1 MNTFCGLDFGTSNST
16 IGVFQHNVCQLVPLE
31 NNKPAIRSVI
41 FCDFEL
47 QQWEFGQYGVNQY
60 LESVPGRLMM
70 SLKSV
75 LGSSLMNDKT
85 VIFNE
90 YVPYT
95 MVLSQFIKYLKT
107 KAENQLGHELTQ
119 VVMGRPV
126 HFHDDDIEKD
136 NLAQNTL
143 ETIARD
149 LGFKDISFQYEPI
162 AAALSYET
170 TIEKEQL
177 ALIVDMGGGTSD
189 FTVIRLQPKNN
200 RQDRAKDILANGG
213 IHIAGTD
220 FDKRLSLHSVMPLL
234 GYGSL
239 MSGSSNAIE
248 FPSSYYHDLTT
259 WHTLTGLYDTKTIA
273 HIRMIRSAAFEK
285 ELINRLIH
293 VLEKRAGH
301 HILNSVE
308 IAKQKLSEVAE
319 HPVDLSFI
327 ENDLAIS
334 ISRDTLNTVI
344 SRELEKIMNKIKETV
359 NVAGIT
365 FSDIDAI
372 FYTGG
377 STKIPLVREKI
388 NALFPK
394 AEIIQ
399 GDAFGSVGL
408 GLTIDAQKK
417 YGAAS
422 TLTR

>member
-1 MNTFCGLDFGTSNST
+1 MINTVNIMNTFCGLDFGTSNST
-16 IGVFQHNVCQLVPLE
+16 IGVYRHNTCQLVPLD

-47 QQWEFGQYGVNQY
+47 QKWEFGQYGVNQY

-85 VIFNE
+85 IIFNE

-95 MVLSQFIKYLKT
+95 AVLSQFIKHLKT
-107 KAENQLGHELTQ
+107 KAENYLGYELTQ

-126 HFHDDDIEKD
+126 HFHDDDLKKD
-136 NLAQNTL
+136 NLAQDTL
-143 ETIARD
+143 ETIVRD

-189 FTVIRLQPKNN
+189 FTIIRLNPKNN
-200 RQDRAKDILANGG
+200 ASDRTNDILANCG

-220 FDKRLSLHSVMPLL
+220 FDKKLSMHSVMPLL

-239 MSGSSNAIE
+239 MTGSSNAIE

-259 WHTLTGLYDTKTIA
+259 WHTLSGLYDAKTIA
-273 HIRMIRSAAFEK
+273 HIRTIRSVAFQK
-285 ELINRLIH
+285 ELITRLIC

-301 HILNSVE
+301 HILNSIE
-308 IAKQKLSEVAE
+308 IAKQQLSDMVSCD
-319 HPVDLSFI
+319 VDLSFI
-327 ENDLAIS
+327 ENDLSVS
-334 ISRDTLNTVI
+334 IMRNTFNTVI
-344 SRELEKIMNKIKETV
+344 SGELEKILNKIKDTV
-359 NVAGIT
+359 AVAGIT

-388 NALFPK
+388 NALFPN
-394 AEIIQ
+394 AEIVQ

-417 YGAAS
+417 YG
-422 TLTR
+422 